1 MSQVLIL
8 YDTRSGNT
16 GRMAR
21 AVAEGAKS
29 VEGVEVVLKRVAEG
43 SGELAGADAV
53 ILGAPTHHTQ
63 PSRAMKRILSGLS
76 NVPLKGKVGAA
87 FGSYGWSGEA
97 PEIIAQ
103 ALRGP
108 GARVIG
114 KALRVKRTPGT
125 SDLAQCRD
133 LGRAVAENV
142 APVGGQKEGD

>member
-21 AVAEGAKS
+21 AVADGAKL
-29 VEGVEVVLKRVAEG
+29 VEGVDVVLKRVAEG
-43 SGELAGADAV
+43 SGELAGADSI

-63 PSRAMKRILSGLS
+63 PSRAMKKLLSGLS

-97 PEIIAQ
+97 PEIMAR
-103 ALRGP
+103 ALRNQ

-114 KALRVKRTPGT
+114 EALRVRRTPGT
-125 SDLAQCRD
+125 SDLTRCRD
-133 LGRAVAENV
+133 LGRAVAESV
-142 APVGGQKEGD
+142 ATVGGAKE